1 MATVPFDTLALAH
14 KLEAAGFDT
23 RQAQGTAAALAE
35 TFAGELVTKSDLR
48 QALDELR
55 HDLRREIDELR
66 QEINELRQEARRDI
80 NELRHEMA
88 SLEQRMTIKLGGMMV
103 VAVGVTAA
111 LVKLL

>member
-48 QALDELR
+48 EAIDELR
-55 HDLRREIDELR
+55 QDLRREIDDLR
-66 QEINELRQEARRDI
+66 QEVRHDINELRQEM
-80 NELRHEMA
+80 RHEMA

-103 VAVGVTAA
+103 VALGVMTA